1 MRNILVS
8 LELYTII
15 ATPSLARID
24 NIRVEVSYSLITNAI
39 KRIYSLAI

>member
-15 ATPSLARID
+15 TTPSLARTD
-24 NIRVEVSYSLITNAI
+24 NVKVEIFYSLIANAI